1 MVETMA
7 GEMVDEMVDQTV
19 ASMGEWTADTLVVW
33 EVDQLV
39 DKLVGVMADLSVDD
53 LVVYWVVRKAVH
65 LVVWLELTMAA
76 YSELSKVAKLVNH

>member
-1 MVETMA
+1 M
-7 GEMVDEMVDQTV
+7 
-19 ASMGEWTADTLVVW
+19 
-33 EVDQLV
+33 VDQLV
-39 DKLVGVMADLSVDD
+39 EKLVGVMADLSVDD